1 MDPDCHGSRSVK
13 TGTTT
18 GYVSGEIAGMPDIFI
33 RSHAIID
40 YVTGAL
46 LILLPFAIS
55 YPDQFDEDDR
65 ALTGPST
72 CRTPMKEP

>member
-1 MDPDCHGSRSVK
+1 
-13 TGTTT
+13 
-18 GYVSGEIAGMPDIFI
+18 MPDISI
-33 RSHAIID
+33 RSHAMID

-46 LILLPFAIS
+46 LILLSFAIP

-72 CRTPMKEP
+72 CRTQLGSLA